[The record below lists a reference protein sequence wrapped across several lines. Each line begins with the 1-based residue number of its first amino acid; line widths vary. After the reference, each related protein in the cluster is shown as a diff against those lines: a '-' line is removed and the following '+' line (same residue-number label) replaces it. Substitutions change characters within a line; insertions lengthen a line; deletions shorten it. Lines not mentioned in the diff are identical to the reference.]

1 MAVTSKL
8 VRSTTN
14 RRNMKFKTILWGILV
29 LAYSGCSK
37 EKLQLVEKPIDL
49 NFLYGAE
56 ANPTGSPIG
65 GAQGYLLSPKV
76 GNYHVSTKQELLEA
90 LNQAVSG
97 ETILVKDGVQI
108 DLSGERDLLLNTGVT
123 LAGNRG
129 EDGSEGPLLFTNDMP
144 ADGKLFSLLDQTR
157 ISGLRIRGPAKSIG
171 DLLPEDQQYARIAI
185 VANEADIEIDNC
197 EFSHFDRGG
206 IEIYPDGQNVY
217 IHHNHLHDI
226 QAYPVI
232 VLNRSK
238 LPIVIEANII
248 EWVWHAVAGSGY
260 PGTGYEA
267 RYNRFVRKAVPTFWL
282 PYSGDHALD
291 MHPYLPIL
299 QERNYRLAGQQLE
312 IHHNTFINEAPGDP
326 SALDAPDIKIRG
338 IPTELARIYNNKF
351 LNGEPEKA
359 VEHYQAN
366 VWVYNN
372 LYGKAEQLIPIAN
385 ETSAQIIFHSPPP
398 AGLEIPLIEAES
410 LPIEI
415 EVKLYEDLK
424 VSKLEI
430 WLNDKLIYEGTTL
443 PDAEVLSLSESE
455 LAELGAGVH
464 QVKVAVQ
471 DNRQIS
477 AEQWSFF
484 RLD

>member
-8 VRSTTN
+8 ARSTTN

-29 LAYSGCSK
+29 LAYLGCSK
-37 EKLQLVEKPIDL
+37 EKLQLVDKPIDL

-76 GNYHVSTKQELLEA
+76 GNYHVSTKQELLQA
-90 LNQAVSG
+90 LNQAVAG
-97 ETILVKDGVQI
+97 ETILVKDGTQI
-108 DLSGERDLLLNTGVT
+108 DLSGESDLLLNTGVT

-129 EDGSEGPLLFTNDMP
+129 EDGSEGPLLYTNDMP
-144 ADGKLFSLLDQTR
+144 TDGKLFSLLGQTR

-185 VANEADIEIDNC
+185 VANEPDIEIDNC
-197 EFSHFDRGG
+197 EISHFDRGG

-217 IHHNHLHDI
+217 IHHNYLHDI

-238 LPIVIEANII
+238 LPILIEANII

-267 RYNRFVRKAVPTFWL
+267 RFNRFIRKAVPIFWL
-282 PYSGDHALD
+282 PYTGDHALD

-299 QERNYRLAGQQLE
+299 QERNYRLAGQKLE

-326 SALDAPDIKIRG
+326 SALVAPDIKIRG

-351 LNGEPEKA
+351 LNSDPAQA
-359 VEHYQAN
+359 VVHYQSN

-372 LYGKAEQLIPIAN
+372 LYGKAEQLIPVAE
-385 ETSAQIIFHSPPP
+385 ETGPQIIFHSPPP
-398 AGLEIPLIEAES
+398 VGLEVPLIEMAS

-415 EVKLYEDLK
+415 EVNMFEGLK
-424 VSKLEI
+424 VNDFQI
-430 WLNDKLIYEGTTL
+430 WLNDKLIFEGVAL
-443 PDAEVLSLSESE
+443 PKSGEISLSESL
-455 LAELGAGVH
+455 LAQLGPGVH
-464 QVKVAVQ
+464 QIRVILQ
-471 DNRQIS
+471 DDRQVN
-477 AEQWSFF
+477 AEQMTFF
-484 RLD
+484 RLN

>member
-1 MAVTSKL
+1 MG
-8 VRSTTN
+8 STTELVQAATN
-14 RRNMKFKTILWGILV
+14 RQSMKYRPIIWILLLWCYL
-29 LAYSGCSK
+29 GCTK
-37 EKLQLVEKPIDL
+37 EKPSIVEEPIDL
-49 NFLYGAE
+49 NSLYGAE

-65 GAQGYLLSPKV
+65 GGEGYVQSIKE
-76 GNYHVSTKQELLEA
+76 GNYLVSNKEELLNA
-90 LNQAVSG
+90 LNKAVAG
-97 ETILVKDGVQI
+97 EIILVAESVEI
-108 DLSGERDLLLNTGVT
+108 DLSGESDLLLSTGVT

-129 EDGSEGPLLFTNDMP
+129 EEGSEGPLLFTNDM
-144 ADGKLFSLLDQTR
+144 AANGKLFSLLDQTR
-157 ISGLRIRGPAKSIG
+157 ISGLRIRGPSKAIC

-185 VANEADIEIDNC
+185 VANEPDIEIDNC
-197 EFSHFDRGG
+197 EISHFDRGG

-260 PGTGYEA
+260 PGTGYDA
-267 RYNRFVRKAVPTFWL
+267 RYNRFVRKAVPSFWL

-299 QERNYRLAGQQLE
+299 QERNYRLAGQRLE
-312 IHHNTFINEAPGDP
+312 IHHNTFLEEAPGDP
-326 SALDAPDIKIRG
+326 SALAAPDIKIRG

-351 LNGEPEKA
+351 LNSEPEKA

-372 LYGKAEQLIPIAN
+372 LYGKAEQLIPLAD
-385 ETSAQIIFHSPPP
+385 ETSTQIIFHSPPP

-415 EVKLYEDLK
+415 EVKLYGGLK

-430 WLNDKLIYEGTTL
+430 WLNDKLIYEGNSL
-443 PDAEVLSLSESE
+443 PSADALILSNSE

-471 DNRQIS
+471 DNRQMA

-484 RLD
+484 RLE